1 MPSDNLYEIH
11 AYIPH
16 YYKVVVTASSEDEAI
31 ALANQEDSFDML
43 DWELDVDDTGNY
55 TGEHTVYHV
64 VPPTGLS
71 FEVEIVGSTIKKQR

>member
-1 MPSDNLYEIH
+1 MGSYEIH

-16 YYKVVVTASSEDEAI
+16 YFKVTIEATSEDEAI
-31 ALANQEDSFDML
+31 SIAKQEEWGML
-43 DWELDVDDTGNY
+43 DWELDIDDMGNY

-71 FEVEIVGSTIKKQR
+71 FEVDIVGSTIKKQK

>member
-1 MPSDNLYEIH
+1 MGSYEIH

-16 YYKVVVTASSEDEAI
+16 YFKVTIEATSEDEAI
-31 ALANQEDSFDML
+31 ALANQEDSFGML
-43 DWELDVDDTGNY
+43 DWELDVDDVGNY

-71 FEVEIVGSTIKKQR
+71 FEVEIVGSTIKKQNNG